1 MQLNGT
7 ALSRTVLSA
16 ATLLALPMGV
26 LAKTGCKPIQFAHG
40 ASTTTISGTA
50 PAEDTVCFTLATGKG
65 QTANLKVTSG
75 ANTVFGIDGMVDA
88 QDTYRFTT
96 EHKTYEIDVGQLERS
111 VTPEA
116 FAIDVSVQ

>member
-1 MQLNGT
+1 MKLDGTASTRT
-7 ALSRTVLSA
+7 ALSA
-16 ATLLALPMGV
+16 AILLALPMGA
-26 LAKTGCKPIQFAHG
+26 LAKTGCKPMQFAHA
-40 ASTTTISGTA
+40 ASTAIIHGTA

-65 QTANLKVTSG
+65 QTASLKVTSG
-75 ANTVFGIDGMVDA
+75 RNTVFGIDGLVDA
-88 QDTYRFTT
+88 QDSYLFTT